1 MLVRLLWTPRAAP
14 SAAAPEPAA
23 MLAAAART
31 LYYAGLDPRTAPPV
45 TVGTY
50 RSRHAEFRDPR
61 APLTALALFRYPLP
75 VTPRTAVLG
84 RGLTVHPPAALFP
97 EGWTREARAF
107 APQAI
112 AAPLATVRLL
122 ARRVAAGRLELG
134 SLSHAVIAFVDP
146 GEEPVTD
153 ADRDLVWRAL
163 GVPLF
168 EQWLGFERELLA
180 FECAAHEG
188 LHVTPNVEARL
199 EQGELVLTC
208 LRNLRYPVAKL
219 ATGLTAALEDGVC
232 PCGVEGTRLLSV
244 ARRATPLLAL
254 AAAIGR

>member
-1 MLVRLLWTPRAAP
+1 MLLRLLWTPRAAP
-14 SAAAPEPAA
+14 AAAAPEPAV

-31 LYYAGLDPRTAPPV
+31 VYYAGRDPRTAPPV
-45 TVGTY
+45 TVGAY
-50 RSRHAEFRDPR
+50 RSRRAEFRDPW
-61 APLTALALFRYPLP
+61 APPAALALFRYPLP

-84 RGLTVHPPAALFP
+84 RGFTVHPPAAQFP

-107 APQAI
+107 APQAV

-122 ARRVAAGRLELG
+122 ARRVAAGRLELACV
-134 SLSHAVIAFVDP
+134 SHAVIAFVDP
-146 GEEPVTD
+146 GEEPVTE

-180 FECAAHEG
+180 FECAAHDG
-188 LHVTPNVEARL
+188 LHLTPNVQARL
-199 EQGELVLTC
+199 EGGELVLAC

-219 ATGLTAALEDGVC
+219 ATGLTAALTNGVC
-232 PCGVEGTRLLSV
+232 PCGVEGTRLLGV
-244 ARRATPLLAL
+244 TRRDAPLLAL
-254 AAAIGR
+254 TAAVGR